1 MRRRPRRRAARPH
14 QDGPTGLSRP
24 EADLAA
30 LALRLGIGPMLV
42 AHGSN
47 KVWGAGGLEGT
58 TKWFDHLG
66 LRPAHLHARLA
77 AATEIT
83 AGAAVTLGVGAPLPE
98 AAVIGLMATAARTDH
113 RGKGLFVFKGGWE
126 YVGVVGL
133 VAAVLARLGHG
144 RWSLDRLVGRPTS
157 GSIGAMAAAAALGVG
172 AAAAL
177 LATSYHPSPPVEG
190 PTAEPVSASDEEP
203 AGTDG
208 DPAPEVS

>member
-1 MRRRPRRRAARPH
+1 MRCRPDRRAARPDP
-14 QDGPTGLSRP
+14 DGPTDLSRP

-47 KVWGAGGLEGT
+47 KVWGAGGIEGT

-66 LRPAHLHARLA
+66 LRPAYLHARLA

-83 AGAAVTLGVGAPLPE
+83 AGAALTLGIGAPLPE

-144 RWSLDRLVGRPTS
+144 RWSLDRFVGRATS
-157 GSIGAMAAAAALGVG
+157 GSIGTMAAAAALGVG
-172 AAAAL
+172 AAAGL
-177 LATSYHPSPPVEG
+177 LATSYHPSLP
-190 PTAEPVSASDEEP
+190 AEEPRAGSAPASDEDP
-203 AGTDG
+203 AGADG
-208 DPAPEVS
+208 DFPPEVS

>member
-1 MRRRPRRRAARPH
+1 MRCRPDRRAARLVPVEPS
-14 QDGPTGLSRP
+14 DLSRP
-24 EADLAA
+24 DADLAA
-30 LALRLGIGPMLV
+30 LALRLGIGPMLL

-83 AGAAVTLGVGAPLPE
+83 AGAALTLGIGAPLPE

-126 YVGVVGL
+126 YVGVVAL

-144 RWSLDRLVGRPTS
+144 RWSLDRLLGRPVR
-157 GSIGAMAAAAALGVG
+157 GSAGAMVAAAALGGG

-177 LATSYHPSPPVEG
+177 LATSYHPST
-190 PTAEPVSASDEEP
+190 PTEEP
-203 AGTDG
+203 AAKSAPTPDAETAGAD
-208 DPAPEVS
+208 DEPPPAAS